1 MNLRILTILIFIFC
15 LTCASRDESKDVNKN
30 GDVLKEMAFDRVQW
44 DLKDDKDYVYRSK
57 MLNDIVYNDTIR
69 NLKRDELVNLLGEPN
84 YIKENH
90 LYYRISEKRLGGFVL
105 RTKTMVIKI
114 NDSLSIDWIKIHE

>member
-90 LYYRISEKRLGGFVL
+90 LF
-105 RTKTMVIKI
+105 
-114 NDSLSIDWIKIHE
+114 